1 MRQQGQSL
9 LITTGKVWREGYG
22 WEITFLV
29 AALTGFLFF
38 FFIYKGDVS
47 YAKSYGHPLVFLL
60 YSRTIV
66 ISTQSS

>member
-22 WEITFLV
+22 WEISFLV

-38 FFIYKGDVS
+38 FLFIKGMFHMQK
-47 YAKSYGHPLVFLL
+47 AM
-60 YSRTIV
+60 V
-66 ISTQSS
+66 IR